1 MCVENQHK
9 NTQITCPPQTCAHF
23 KAVTFKRGQKESN
36 GLRKAA
42 VSCRREAVT
51 RHFRRKKMIAAVLK
65 M

>member
-1 MCVENQHK
+1 MCVESQHK
-9 NTQITCPPQTCAHF
+9 NTQITCPPQRCPHF

-42 VSCRREAVT
+42 VSCRREAVR